1 MQSLNTQIGGTHYS
15 RWKIQPVEFWIRNG
29 WDGCAGSSLKY
40 ICRHDAKD
48 GKQALD
54 KAFHFGEL
62 RRDLLPLSNTS
73 SHLYSPHRITMGEFI
88 IVNGIVREAP
98 VLVALDAWVSK
109 IDYQGERYFAEL
121 RSLRTELYGL

>member
-1 MQSLNTQIGGTHYS
+1 
-15 RWKIQPVEFWIRNG
+15 
-29 WDGCAGSSLKY
+29 
-40 ICRHDAKD
+40 
-48 GKQALD
+48 
-54 KAFHFGEL
+54 
-62 RRDLLPLSNTS
+62 
-73 SHLYSPHRITMGEFI
+73 MGEFI